1 MLKNQQK
8 HMEVFQFTSESN
20 VKFRFKV
27 NKTRGYVDVE
37 VGVIPPDGYKHI
49 VAMSTTET
57 FDNDKDLATIILD
70 TLREWYDY
78 DGYDLLSEDDAGQ
91 EYTYFDD

>member
-8 HMEVFQFTSESN
+8 HVEVFQLTSESN

-27 NKTRGYVDVE
+27 NKTRGYVDIE
-37 VGVIPPDGYKHI
+37 VGVVPPDRDRHI
-49 VAMSTTET
+49 VAMSTTES
-57 FDNDKDLATIILD
+57 FHNDQGLARIILN

-78 DGYDLLSEDDAGQ
+78 DGCDLLSEDDAGQ